1 MLSLTS
7 ESATL
12 DFSAILTSIESSR
25 SVEEWEDFLARCFTS
40 PAMAA
45 ACLAQMAGAAVEE
58 TADITDD
65 WKSAAQTLKSQP
77 APDISA
83 ATVSERR

>member
-1 MLSLTS
+1 MLVFTS

-40 PAMAA
+40 PAMAD
-45 ACLAQMAGAAVEE
+45 AC
-58 TADITDD
+58 
-65 WKSAAQTLKSQP
+65 
-77 APDISA
+77 
-83 ATVSERR
+83 